1 MFSLE
6 GRDIGPVHIS
16 NTSTFSMI
24 KFLFRA
30 LGFLLLCGAFVVFI
44 YDATR
49 SMAASSLMSIT
60 TAEAWKLFHPGSAQ
74 RLQLLIQG
82 GAEQRSWEPVAET
95 VLDAPAFVVVG
106 LVGAILILLGTR
118 NRRPTVIGP
127 PHKNF

>member
-1 MFSLE
+1 
-6 GRDIGPVHIS
+6 
-16 NTSTFSMI
+16 MI

-30 LGFLLLCGAFVVFI
+30 LGFLLLCGAFVFFI

-49 SMAASSLMSIT
+49 SMAASSLMST
-60 TAEAWKLFHPGSAQ
+60 KTAEAWRFFDPGSAQ
-74 RLQLLIQG
+74 RVQLLIQG